1 MAADYFSVFGGCR
14 HDRVEKTPP
23 THFVEG
29 ESICSVAVNV
39 SKKYSLNFYL
49 INRKR
54 HMYTYAS

>member
-39 SKKYSLNFYL
+39 SKKYSL
-49 INRKR
+49 
-54 HMYTYAS
+54 